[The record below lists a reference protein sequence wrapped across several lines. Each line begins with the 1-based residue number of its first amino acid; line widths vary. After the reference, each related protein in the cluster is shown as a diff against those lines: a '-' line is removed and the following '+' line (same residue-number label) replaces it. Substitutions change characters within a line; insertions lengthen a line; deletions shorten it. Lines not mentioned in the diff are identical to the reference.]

1 MKKHRK
7 YIMFGVIA
15 LLLAGL
21 VLYLVLQCPTNSRN
35 SLSTP
40 PELDESAVVWD
51 GNQNLRIPHEGG
63 GIAIPGFDSLTFTAN
78 TTAQRV
84 NFYNPEDNSCLF
96 LMTLYVGDA
105 QYWQSGYVEPGKG
118 YYDIEL
124 SESLSAGEYDAA
136 LLVQCYQQSGEALNS
151 ARIEFDL
158 TVMEVK

>member
-15 LLLAGL
+15 LLLFGL
-21 VLYLVLQCPTNSRN
+21 GLYLVLRSPTNSGN
-35 SLSTP
+35 GLSTP
-40 PELDESAVVWD
+40 LKLDESAVVWD
-51 GNQNLRIPHEGG
+51 GNQNLRIPHEKG
-63 GIAIPGFDSLTFTAN
+63 GIAIPGFDTLTFTAN

-84 NFYNPEDNSCLF
+84 NFYNPEENSCLF

-158 TVMEVK
+158 TVMEVN